1 MNKERNYA
9 RRLTLAIFKINGI
22 ENSIDQKVAV
32 GYAQLCL
39 MYALDDGLP
48 HSQKQISEQWGISKT
63 TLNTIVKRWQQEGL
77 LVLNKIPGKRR
88 EMEICLTEE
97 GIVKAKKALES
108 VYVAE
113 DEAIKQTIEKYSEKF
128 VEALEYYAE
137 SLEKVVDTMEEEEI
151 YHNE

>member
-1 MNKERNYA
+1 MNKERDYA

-63 TLNTIVKRWQQEGL
+63 TLNTIVKRWQKDGL
-77 LVLNKIPGKRR
+77 LVLNKIPGRRR

-97 GIVKAKKALES
+97 GILKAKNALKS
-108 VYVAE
+108 VYAAE
-113 DEAIKQTIEKYSEKF
+113 DAAIKQTIEKYSEKF
-128 VEALEYYAE
+128 VEVLEYYAE
-137 SLEKVVDTMEEEEI
+137 SLANVVNVFEEEEI
-151 YHNE
+151 SHNE

>member
-1 MNKERNYA
+1 MSKERNYA

-22 ENSIDQKVAV
+22 ENSIDQKVAI

-39 MYALDDGLP
+39 MYALDDGLR

-63 TLNTIVKRWQQEGL
+63 TLNTIVKRWEQEGL

-97 GIVKAKKALES
+97 GKLKAKKSLES
-108 VYVAE
+108 VYAAE
-113 DEAIKQTIEKYSEKF
+113 DEAIKQTIDKYSEKF

-137 SLEKVVDTMEEEEI
+137 SLTKVVDSVEEEEI
-151 YHNE
+151 HHNE